1 MEVHREMKQTIQMP
15 TINLAKFRKGT
26 VIIVVVLLG
35 LFLIS
40 NSTQMIPANHVG
52 IVYNA
57 FGGGVQEK
65 TLPNGFYFKK
75 PFIDKIYTISTE
87 LNTVTLDRVTT
98 QTLDGQYIDT
108 TVDVKYQISQDS
120 AMEAF
125 KLYQNDTINQLNYN
139 VVQPIVQRA
148 IEKVTVGYDVFEILG
163 SKRNEVY
170 EKIEQS
176 VKDELI
182 VFGLTFKSLV
192 IIDSDA
198 KDEIE
203 KSIEAEAVAQQY
215 IKVAQQEQEKVKVE
229 TATAILKEK
238 ADAEKTLIRA
248 TAEADANKTIA
259 SSLDDNLVK
268 YLEVQARQI
277 HGWVEV
283 ITSNAIVDTNGQ

>member
-1 MEVHREMKQTIQMP
+1 MASKIP
-15 TINLAKFRKGT
+15 TPQFTAPQINFGRLGKLLASIL
-26 VIIVVVLLG
+26 VIFLAIG
-35 LFLIS
+35 LF
-40 NSTQMIPANHVG
+40 NASTQMIPANHVG

-57 FGGGVQEK
+57 FGGGVQDK

-87 LNTVTLDRVTT
+87 LNTVRLDRVTT

-125 KLYQNDTINQLNYN
+125 KLYQNDTIEQLNFN

-182 VFGLTFKSLV
+182 KFGLTYKALV

-203 KSIEAEAVAQQY
+203 KSIEAEAVAQQN
-215 IKVAQQEQEKVKVE
+215 IKVAQQNQEKIKVE
-229 TATAILKEK
+229 TATAILQEQ

-248 TAEADANKTIA
+248 QAEADANKTLA
-259 SSLDDNLVK
+259 ASLDDNLVK
-268 YLEVQARQI
+268 YLEAQARLK

-283 ITSNAIVDTNGQ
+283 LTTGSTIVDTTAE